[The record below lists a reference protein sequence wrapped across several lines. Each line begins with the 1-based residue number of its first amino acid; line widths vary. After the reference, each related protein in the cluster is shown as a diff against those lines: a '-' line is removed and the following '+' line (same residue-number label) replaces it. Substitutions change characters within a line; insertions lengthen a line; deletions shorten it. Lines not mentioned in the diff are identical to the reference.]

1 MISTLPDILAT
12 DDAKQSINADCLALI
27 EQELDA
33 KSGVSAA
40 AIKLAHKAVVAFAP
54 GYYQSTVEK
63 LVPRFLGQL
72 QPFWSDFQAA
82 GGGQFGDYLAGR
94 GGEVA
99 QALLS
104 VTDHMALGSDRA
116 AVVKLYNGVRE
127 GAGKHIEAALPAVGA
142 LVQRYAG

>member
-1 MISTLPDILAT
+1 VIATLPDILETAG
-12 DDAKQSINADCLALI
+12 AKQQINADCLALI

-33 KSGVSAA
+33 KSGVSGAA
-40 AIKLAHKAVVAFAP
+40 LRLAHKAVVAFAP
-54 GYYQSTVEK
+54 GYYESTVET
-63 LVPRFLGQL
+63 LVPRFLEQL
-72 QPFWSDFQAA
+72 QPFWGDFQAA

-104 VTDHMALGSDRA
+104 VTDGMAQGSDRA
-116 AVVKLYNGVRE
+116 AVVKLYHGVRD
-127 GAGKHIEAALPAVGA
+127 GAGKHIEVALPAVGS